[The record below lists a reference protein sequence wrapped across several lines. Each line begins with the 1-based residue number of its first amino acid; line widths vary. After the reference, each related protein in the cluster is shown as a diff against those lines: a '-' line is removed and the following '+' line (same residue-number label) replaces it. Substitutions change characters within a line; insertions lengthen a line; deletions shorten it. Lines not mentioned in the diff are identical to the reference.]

1 MPEQDE
7 SLDVTLHRLLR
18 VALRRRWWV
27 LVPTTV
33 IALGACLA
41 SLLISDSYESE
52 ATILVERQQVPE
64 RYVAANTTID
74 LREVLVGIT
83 DAILSRT
90 QLLQIMDEFGLYPK
104 QRKRLVPEQLVDLMR
119 SNIKIEPLQR
129 NPDAKDLN
137 AFKISFTGANPRL
150 AQQVTDRLTN
160 LFINENNKSREEQS
174 TGTTNFLAAQLEV
187 ADADLKQQESRV
199 KDFKM
204 SFLGELP
211 EQQQGNLTILSGLQ
225 GQLQNTMAA
234 LGRAHEQ
241 QVYFQSLLSQYQ
253 NLAPASDAGPATAA
267 TSPTETM
274 KTELA
279 RLRDERA
286 DLLSRYT
293 AKYPD
298 VVKIDE
304 QIKETEALLAAATEA
319 ADPAKGGSAQAASQS
334 ARPTERNTTIAQLK
348 SQLEANRIEIQNG
361 EAQQKEIGTRIAE
374 YQRRIN
380 QTPVREQQLADILR
394 GYDLSKQH
402 YDDLLKKK
410 EESWLATSLEKH
422 QQGERFRIIDRPSLP
437 SKPSNPIRVK
447 IGLGGLAAGIAMGL
461 ALALLAESR
470 DHSFRGERELRQ
482 TFAFPLLL
490 GVPMLL
496 SEVEERRRSRRA
508 VLEWLAGAVMCLLVC
523 VTEFFV
529 YWRA

>member
-211 EQQQGNLTILSGLQ
+211 EQQQGNLTILSGLA
-225 GQLQNTMAA
+225 GTTSDNTMVA
-234 LGRAHEQ
+234 GPGHTNSKFIFSR
-241 QVYFQSLLSQYQ
+241 YFHSTKILLLPVTS
-253 NLAPASDAGPATAA
+253 GPATAA

-348 SQLEANRIEIQNG
+348 SQLR
-361 EAQQKEIGTRIAE
+361 T
-374 YQRRIN
+374 
-380 QTPVREQQLADILR
+380 QTV
-394 GYDLSKQH
+394 S
-402 YDDLLKKK
+402 
-410 EESWLATSLEKH
+410 
-422 QQGERFRIIDRPSLP
+422 
-437 SKPSNPIRVK
+437 
-447 IGLGGLAAGIAMGL
+447 
-461 ALALLAESR
+461 
-470 DHSFRGERELRQ
+470 
-482 TFAFPLLL
+482 
-490 GVPMLL
+490 
-496 SEVEERRRSRRA
+496 RSRTARRNKGNWNPHCRVSA
-508 VLEWLAGAVMCLLVC
+508 AYQPDPCS
-523 VTEFFV
+523 
-529 YWRA
+529 